1 MARPRNRTR
10 ALDVLFADTVF
21 WFGLA
26 RNRDQH
32 RARAKAWDAWLETEG
47 ARIVTTEAVLWEWLN
62 AAADVQTRQAAVA
75 GYRQLQQELRLTI
88 VPFTKERISKA
99 VKLYEARHDKGW
111 SLTDCL
117 SFNVMQE
124 MQLSCALT
132 TDRHFVQAGFRALL
146 LEDPPE

>member
-32 RARAKAWDAWLETEG
+32 RARAKAWKAWLDAEG
-47 ARIVTTEAVLWEWLN
+47 ARLVTTEAVLWEWLN

-75 GYRQLQQELRLTI
+75 GYLECQQELRLTI
-88 VPFTKERISKA
+88 APFTKERISKA
-99 VKLYEARHDKGW
+99 VTLYEARHDKEW

-117 SFNVMQE
+117 SFIVMEE
-124 MQLSCALT
+124 MHLGCALT
-132 TDRHFVQAGFRALL
+132 TDHHFEQAGFRALL
-146 LEDPPE
+146 LEDPPQ